1 MTEKGKAFATGR
13 TVFLALAVLTVAEY
27 VVAVSATA
35 VPVLL
40 VMGLAKAWL
49 IVVYF
54 MHVGQ
59 LREGSH

>member
-1 MTEKGKAFATGR
+1 MTERGKALATGR
-13 TVFLALAVLTVAEY
+13 SVFIGLAVLTIAEY
-27 VVAVSATA
+27 VVAVSIAA
-35 VPVLL
+35 VLVLFVL
-40 VMGLAKAWL
+40 ALAKGWL

>member
-1 MTEKGKAFATGR
+1 MTERGKALATGR
-13 TVFLALAVLTVAEY
+13 SVFIGLAVLTIAEY
-27 VVAVSATA
+27 VVAVSITA
-35 VPVLL
+35 VLVLFVL
-40 VMGLAKAWL
+40 ALAKGWL

>member
-1 MTEKGKAFATGR
+1 MTERGKALATGR
-13 TVFLALAVLTVAEY
+13 SVFIGLAVLTIAEY
-27 VVAVSATA
+27 VVAVSITA
-35 VPVLL
+35 VLALFVLA
-40 VMGLAKAWL
+40 LAKGWL

>member
-27 VVAVSATA
+27 VVAVSVTA

-40 VMGLAKAWL
+40 LMGLAKAWL